1 MAAPAGLRS
10 WDLKIKQIKAEFANL
25 FSAPPA
31 HCSRLHL
38 PVSRKEGVGD
48 GGGTSN
54 LVGNVAWFE
63 SGSISLDESIGG
75 GTVET
80 RAYGKKVNYF
90 IFITRVFL
98 QNYFNFKN
106 FKKLVWN

>member
-38 PVSRKEGVGD
+38 LVSRKEGVG
-48 GGGTSN
+48 GGTLN

-63 SGSISLDESIGG
+63 QISLDESIGG

-80 RAYGKKVNYF
+80 RAYGK
-90 IFITRVFL
+90 
-98 QNYFNFKN
+98 
-106 FKKLVWN
+106 